1 MEGQQILALYK
12 ERNQLAIQ
20 ETDLSYGKQ
29 LQALAKRILENEEDA
44 EEVKNDTYWKAWKAI
59 PPAYPTYF
67 YAYLAK
73 ICRHLSLDRLDWKK
87 AKKRNGEVVA
97 LTREMEECIPGA
109 EPEWLSEQDAI
120 RQVLNGFLRKLSAE
134 QRRIFLRRYWYMDS
148 IDLIAKRYGIGKS
161 KVKTDL
167 FRMRQ
172 KLRKELEMEGIGI

>member
-29 LQALAKRILENEEDA
+29 LQALAKR
-44 EEVKNDTYWKAWKAI
+44 
-59 PPAYPTYF
+59 
-67 YAYLAK
+67 
-73 ICRHLSLDRLDWKK
+73 
-87 AKKRNGEVVA
+87 
-97 LTREMEECIPGA
+97 
-109 EPEWLSEQDAI
+109 
-120 RQVLNGFLRKLSAE
+120 
-134 QRRIFLRRYWYMDS
+134 
-148 IDLIAKRYGIGKS
+148 YGIGKS